1 MERTAVR
8 RLRDASYWNVTYWLA
23 IAVAVATA
31 LTAVVCAVVL
41 GLPLRD
47 PDGFLGP
54 TYVRLP
60 VIAALMIAVD
70 VVPRG
75 LRRARAT
82 RDVIPEI
89 VAVTREHW
97 PWRRLRP
104 ALIGLAAFYGTY
116 VAYRNLKH
124 FLPLLRPTL
133 ADDELRAIDQAM
145 TGGTPPGQ
153 LLHEVLG
160 TGVSAHVLSWVY
172 LAFLIFVPASLGL
185 ALVSRARAKEASWYV
200 TALCLNWS
208 LGTASYY
215 ILPSMGPVYSEP
227 GVFSTLPET
236 GTSDLQVSLLNSRS
250 MVVTDPGATDRVQSI
265 AAFASLHVS
274 IVLTA
279 ALVAQLVLASRTI
292 RTTLWVYFGLT
303 SLATI
308 YFGWH
313 YIADDVAGVAIAVA
327 SVLLAGWGTGWFRR
341 PRTAPDVLR
350 EVTTAEPVPVTAR
363 LRRRPEASP
372 SNT

>member
-1 MERTAVR
+1 M
-8 RLRDASYWNVTYWLA
+8 
-23 IAVAVATA
+23 AVAVALATA
-31 LTAVVCAVVL
+31 GAAVVCAVVL

-60 VIAALMIAVD
+60 AIVALMLAID
-70 VVPRG
+70 VVPRAL
-75 LRRARAT
+75 LRT
-82 RDVIPEI
+82 RSPRPALREI
-89 VAVTREHW
+89 VVVFRERW

-116 VAYRNLKH
+116 VGYRNLKH
-124 FLPLLRPTL
+124 FLPLLRPDL
-133 ADDELRAIDQAM
+133 VDDELRELDQRM
-145 TGGTPPGQ
+145 TGGIPPGQ
-153 LLHEVLG
+153 LLHDALG
-160 TGVSAHVLSWVY
+160 TGVTAHVLSWVY
-172 LAFLIFVPASLGL
+172 LAFLMFVPASLGL
-185 ALVSRARAKEASWYV
+185 ALVSSARAREASWYV

-215 ILPSMGPVYSEP
+215 ILPSMGPIYSEP

-236 GTSDLQVSLLNSRS
+236 GTSDLQVSLLVSRS

-279 ALVAQLVLASRTI
+279 AIIAHLVLRSVAI
-292 RTTLWVYFGLT
+292 RATMWVFFGMT

-313 YIADDVAGVAIAVA
+313 YIVDDVAGVAIAVA
-327 SVLLAGWGTGWFRR
+327 SVALAGWGTGQFRR
-341 PRTAPDVLR
+341 SPSPVEEAAETEPRWG
-350 EVTTAEPVPVTAR
+350 R
-363 LRRRPEASP
+363 LVATRVRRRTQTSP
-372 SNT
+372 STS

>member
-1 MERTAVR
+1 MSEAAVR
-8 RLRDASYWNVTYWLA
+8 GDREAPYKMAVT
-23 IAVAVATA
+23 VAVTTA
-31 LTAVVCAVVL
+31 AVAVVCALSL

-60 VIAALMIAVD
+60 VIAALMLAFD
-70 VVPRG
+70 VVPRALARTRS
-75 LRRARAT
+75 LRGAST
-82 RDVIPEI
+82 EI
-89 VAVTREHW
+89 VRVARERW

-124 FLPLLRPTL
+124 YLPILRPNL
-133 ADDELRAIDQAM
+133 VDDELRALDEAM
-145 TGGTPPGQ
+145 TGGVPPAE
-153 LLHEVLG
+153 LLHDLLG
-160 TGVSAHVLSWVY
+160 TGVTAHVLSWVY
-172 LAFLIFVPASLGL
+172 LAFLLFVPASLGL
-185 ALVSRARAKEASWYV
+185 ALAWKGLSREASWYV

-215 ILPSMGPVYSEP
+215 LLPSMGPVYAEP
-227 GVFSTLPET
+227 GVFSALPET
-236 GTSDLQVSLLNSRS
+236 GTWDLQMSLLVSRS
-250 MVVTDPGATDRVQSI
+250 LVITDPDATSRVQSI

-279 ALVAQLVLASRTI
+279 ALIAQLVLSSVAVRAA
-292 RTTLWVYFGLT
+292 LWTFFGLT
-303 SLATI
+303 AIATI

-313 YIADDVAGVAIAVA
+313 YIVDDVAGVAIAVIA
-327 SVLLAGWGTGWFRR
+327 VVVAGWGTGQFRR
-341 PRTAPDVLR
+341 SPAASEDTA
-350 EVTTAEPVPVTAR
+350 AESPGWGSQAAAR

-372 SNT
+372 SAS

>member
-1 MERTAVR
+1 
-8 RLRDASYWNVTYWLA
+8 
-23 IAVAVATA
+23 
-31 LTAVVCAVVL
+31 VL

-60 VIAALMIAVD
+60 VIAALLIAVD

-75 LRRARAT
+75 LKRANSP

-89 VAVTREHW
+89 IVVTREVW

-116 VAYRNLKH
+116 VSYRNLKH

-133 ADDELRAIDQAM
+133 ADDQLQALDAAL

-153 LLHEVLG
+153 LLHELLG

-172 LAFLIFVPASLGL
+172 LAFLFFVPASLGV
-185 ALVSRARAKEASWYV
+185 ALVSNARAKQAAWYV
-200 TALCLNWS
+200 TALCLNWAF
-208 LGTASYY
+208 GTVSYY

-250 MVVTDPGATDRVQSI
+250 IVVTDPTGTDRVQSI

-274 IVLTA
+274 IILTA
-279 ALVAQLVLASRTI
+279 ALMAHLVFASRTI
-292 RTTLWVYFGLT
+292 RTAMWVYFGLT
-303 SLATI
+303 AIATI

-313 YIADDVAGVAIAVA
+313 YIADDLAGVVIAVA
-327 SVLLAGWGTGWFRR
+327 SVLLAGWGTGQFRR
-341 PRTAPDVLR
+341 APVAVEDATPEQTPPGQLAGVGFG
-350 EVTTAEPVPVTAR
+350 
-363 LRRRPEASP
+363 RRAQPSP
-372 SNT
+372 SAS